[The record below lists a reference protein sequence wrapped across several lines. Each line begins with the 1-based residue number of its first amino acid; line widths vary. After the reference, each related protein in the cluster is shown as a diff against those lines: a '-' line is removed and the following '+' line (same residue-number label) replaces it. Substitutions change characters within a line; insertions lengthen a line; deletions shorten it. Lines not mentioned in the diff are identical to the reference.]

1 MNFYFKSLL
10 FAIPT
15 FILLIIIEEVI
26 ARFKGL
32 KVNRAADMISS
43 QSSGMTNVI
52 FDALKFS
59 IVIISYNWL
68 VNKFSLIEIETN
80 WISFIICFLV
90 IDFSGYWDHRLSH
103 RVNILWNRHFIHHSS
118 EEFNLSCALRQS
130 ISNYIRFSAIF
141 MIPAAVIGIPGS
153 LFAIIAPI
161 HLFLQFWYHTQL
173 INKLGFLEKILVTP
187 SHHRVHHSIN
197 PEYLDKNYS
206 QIFIIWDKIFGTFQ
220 KELDEIK
227 PIYGTLKPANS
238 WNPFFINFKFLK
250 QLILDCSRTR
260 NNLNKFM
267 IWLMPTGWRPED
279 VKTKFP
285 IEKRTNI
292 KYDTPMSI
300 QFILWSFFQLF
311 IASIFLFHFLYLFPN
326 NSTQMNYLYAS
337 IILLHIFS
345 FTSALDQK
353 GYSILTEFFKV
364 ILGFYIIFQN
374 NYTWFNI
381 DNALLILI
389 SIYSL
394 VSLSFTIIF
403 YFNNK
408 SKVKHTN
415 LILGTEVNDLL

>member
-10 FAIPT
+10 FAIPV

-26 ARFKGL
+26 ARNKGL
-32 KVNRAADMISS
+32 KVNRVADMISS
-43 QSSGMTNVI
+43 QSSGLTNVI

-59 IVIISYNWL
+59 IAIISYSWL
-68 VNKFSLIEIETN
+68 VNKIALIKIETS

-103 RVNILWNRHFIHHSS
+103 RINILWNRRFIHHSS

-130 ISNYIRFSAIF
+130 ISNYIRFSSIF
-141 MIPAAVIGIPGS
+141 MIPAALLGIPVS
-153 LFAIIAPI
+153 LFAMIGPI

-173 INKLGFLEKILVTP
+173 ISKLGFLEQILVTP

-238 WNPFFINFKFLK
+238 WNPFFINFIYLK
-250 QLILDCSRTR
+250 QLILDCWHTK
-260 NNLNKFM
+260 NNLNKVK
-267 IWLMPTGWRPED
+267 IWLMPTGWRPAD
-279 VKTKFP
+279 VKNNFP
-285 IEKRTNI
+285 IKERSNI
-292 KYDTPMSI
+292 KYNTPMSL
-300 QFILWSFFQLF
+300 QFALWSFFQLF
-311 IASIFLFHFLYLFPN
+311 ITSIFLFHFLYLFPH
-326 NSTQMNYLYAS
+326 NSTQMNCLYGS

-353 GYSILTEFFKV
+353 NYSILTELFKI
-364 ILGFYIIFQN
+364 ILGFYLVFQN

-381 DNALLILI
+381 NNALLGLIFLYSLI
-389 SIYSL
+389 SLSL
-394 VSLSFTIIF
+394 TFIF

-408 SKVKHTN
+408 NKSKHTN
-415 LILGTEVNDLL
+415 LI

>member
-1 MNFYFKSLL
+1 MDK
-10 FAIPT
+10 
-15 FILLIIIEEVI
+15 
-26 ARFKGL
+26 
-32 KVNRAADMISS
+32 
-43 QSSGMTNVI
+43 
-52 FDALKFS
+52 
-59 IVIISYNWL
+59 
-68 VNKFSLIEIETN
+68 
-80 WISFIICFLV
+80 
-90 IDFSGYWDHRLSH
+90 
-103 RVNILWNRHFIHHSS
+103 
-118 EEFNLSCALRQS
+118 
-130 ISNYIRFSAIF
+130 
-141 MIPAAVIGIPGS
+141 
-153 LFAIIAPI
+153 
-161 HLFLQFWYHTQL
+161 
-173 INKLGFLEKILVTP
+173 KILDQVN
-187 SHHRVHHSIN
+187 VDFAWELVE
-197 PEYLDKNYS
+197 EYS
-206 QIFIIWDKIFGTFQ
+206 
-220 KELDEIK
+220 
-227 PIYGTLKPANS
+227 
-238 WNPFFINFKFLK
+238 KFPRWK
-250 QLILDCSRTR
+250 
-260 NNLNKFM
+260 
-267 IWLMPTGWRPED
+267 PED

-381 DNALLILI
+381 DNAFLILI

>member
-10 FAIPT
+10 FAIPA
-15 FILLIIIEEVI
+15 FILLIIIEEII
-26 ARFKGL
+26 ARIKGI

-59 IVIISYNWL
+59 IAIISYSWL
-68 VNKFSLIEIETN
+68 VNKIALIKIETN

-90 IDFSGYWDHRLSH
+90 IDFAGYWDHRLSH
-103 RVNILWNRHFIHHSS
+103 RINILWNRHFIHHSS

-141 MIPAAVIGIPGS
+141 MIPAALIGIPSS
-153 LFAIIAPI
+153 LFAMIAPI

-173 INKLGFLEKILVTP
+173 ISKLGFLEQILVTP

-227 PIYGTLKPANS
+227 PIYGTLKPSNS
-238 WNPFFINFKFLK
+238 WNPFFINFIYLK
-250 QLILDCSRTR
+250 QLILDCWHTK
-260 NNLNKFM
+260 NNLNKVK
-267 IWLMPTGWRPED
+267 IWLMPTGWRPAD
-279 VKTKFP
+279 VKNKFP

-292 KYDTPMSI
+292 KYNTPMSF
-300 QFILWSFFQLF
+300 QFALWSFFQLF
-311 IASIFLFHFLYLFPN
+311 ITSIFLFHFLYLFPN
-326 NSTQMNYLYAS
+326 NSTQMNYLYGS

-345 FTSALDQK
+345 FNSALDQK
-353 GYSILTEFFKV
+353 NYSILTEIFKI
-364 ILGFYIIFQN
+364 ILGFYLVFQN

-381 DNALLILI
+381 NNALLGLI
-389 SIYSL
+389 FLYSL
-394 VSLSFTIIF
+394 ISLSFTTIF
-403 YFNNK
+403 YFN
-408 SKVKHTN
+408 SKDKNERTN
-415 LILGTEVNDLL
+415 LI

>member
-43 QSSGMTNVI
+43 QSSGMTNVV

-238 WNPFFINFKFLK
+238 WNPFFINFIYLK
-250 QLILDCSRTR
+250 QLILDCWHTK
-260 NNLNKFM
+260 NNLNKVK
-267 IWLMPTGWRPED
+267 IWLMPTGWRPAD
-279 VKTKFP
+279 VKNKFP

-292 KYDTPMSI
+292 KYNTPMSF
-300 QFILWSFFQLF
+300 QFALWSFFQLF
-311 IASIFLFHFLYLFPN
+311 ITSIFLFHFLYLFPN
-326 NSTQMNYLYAS
+326 NSTQMNYLYGS

-353 GYSILTEFFKV
+353 NYSILTEIFKI
-364 ILGFYIIFQN
+364 ILGFYLVFQN

-381 DNALLILI
+381 NSALLGLI
-389 SIYSL
+389 FLYSII
-394 VSLSFTIIF
+394 SLSFTTIF
-403 YFNNK
+403 YFDRKDKNER
-408 SKVKHTN
+408 TN
-415 LILGTEVNDLL
+415 LI